1 MHRRNFIHNASFT
14 AGGLML
20 AQKKLISLL
29 FNQPA
34 YNITM
39 LRDNI
44 GVFTEKGGTIAFLLS
59 KSGIV
64 VVDSQ
69 FPEQSTHLIEELK
82 KQSTAPF
89 LKLINTHHHGD
100 HTAGNISFK
109 GIVPHVLAHK
119 NSKTNQENV
128 AVKQKT
134 EDKQLYPDQVYDTT
148 WCEDVDKE
156 KICLDYFGPG
166 HTNGDS
172 LVHFQHA
179 DIVHLGD
186 LLFNRRYPFIDRSAG
201 ANIKNW
207 ITIMD
212 KAQKKYSRKTIF
224 VYGHALDPLKI
235 TGDKEDL
242 KLFGDFLEKL
252 LAFAESEFKA
262 GKTKEEFM
270 KNTAIPGNT
279 EWKGDG
285 IERPLQA
292 AYEEV
297 SA

>member
-1 MHRRNFIHNASFT
+1 
-14 AGGLML
+14 
-20 AQKKLISLL
+20 
-29 FNQPA
+29 
-34 YNITM
+34 
-39 LRDNI
+39 
-44 GVFTEKGGTIAFLLS
+44 VFTEKGGTIAFLLS

-89 LKLINTHHHGD
+89 YKLINTHHHGD

-109 GIVPHVLAHK
+109 DIVPHVLAHK

-148 WCEDVDKE
+148 WCEDIDKE

-186 LLFNRRYPFIDRSAG
+186 LLFNRRYPFIDRTAG

-212 KAQKKYSRKTIF
+212 KAQKKYNRKTIF

-252 LAFAESEFKA
+252 LVFAESEFKA